1 MTGPVALIRVA
12 LMPLILILGIVSYSV
27 RRPPI
32 GGWLLFFFGQIS
44 ISTLGYL
51 LMVLSNY
58 HLYLAPGRLGFQR
71 WLALL
76 VVRFAPLCT
85 GIAPRSFW
93 LNRPGTLS
101 STFGMC

>member
-58 HLYLAPGRLGFQR
+58 HLYQGD
-71 WLALL
+71 
-76 VVRFAPLCT
+76 
-85 GIAPRSFW
+85 
-93 LNRPGTLS
+93 
-101 STFGMC
+101 